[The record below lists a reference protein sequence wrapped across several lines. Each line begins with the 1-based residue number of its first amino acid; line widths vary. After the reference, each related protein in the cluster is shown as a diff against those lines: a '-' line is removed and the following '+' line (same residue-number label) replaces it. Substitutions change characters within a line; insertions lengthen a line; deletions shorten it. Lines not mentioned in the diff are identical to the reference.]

1 MDKLEPTVVDKLPR
15 YIQVNSTLEFTR
27 LVCAL
32 ERAPRVSFSQMHTPH
47 LASLGAQ
54 EIPMAEFENYLEQN
68 LSYGVDSLW
77 DLVVQS

>member
-1 MDKLEPTVVDKLPR
+1 
-15 YIQVNSTLEFTR
+15 
-27 LVCAL
+27 
-32 ERAPRVSFSQMHTPH
+32 MHTPH

-54 EIPMAEFENYLEQN
+54 EIPMAEFENYLKQN